1 MERLNPG
8 SFYAIWCENASG
20 ATPCVDLARL
30 ADLLPHGSGIDG
42 DYYIRVRK
50 NGNIEIRSEF
60 HGMDEWGSYNGWTPF
75 TIRVYRLTKNEQ
87 YDLSDNF
94 YQLVGRKGEVD
105 MEVKAPAELRDYL
118 YDVVYESI
126 KSLVSK
132 PSYADN
138 CFGPNG
144 RRAQFN
150 KTECKWEETT

>member
-42 DYYIRVRK
+42 DHYIRVRK
-50 NGNIEIRSEF
+50 NGNVEIRSEF

-87 YDLSDNF
+87 YDLRDNF
-94 YQLVGRKGEVD
+94 YQLVGRKGEV
-105 MEVKAPAELRDYL
+105 AITL
-118 YDVVYESI
+118 SI
-126 KSLVSK
+126 KSPPVHRYTPGVAPASAR
-132 PSYADN
+132 S
-138 CFGPNG
+138 
-144 RRAQFN
+144 RRS
-150 KTECKWEETT
+150 CPI